1 MFLIRPLL
9 RNDEHILN
17 YLLRISISNGFKNT
31 IQLLRCI
38 DFTLINNRLPTNK
51 IAFGDFSTK
60 LLLKNTNLKIDSV
73 SSPFFHSI
81 KSNYYKFNQFIVPS
95 SSINFYKPTFC
106 PQCFYGELK
115 HSIQHFLLP
124 VTHCIKHQCIL
135 IDINPF
141 NGQCLT
147 WSTANLQQIMKE
159 VSTTAEEMI
168 PTVTK
173 NINRLALDPSEQ
185 LLVGTVSFDLSNY
198 LVLLQ
203 FFSRYHQRNFT
214 NQTKQAKQLSNE
226 QRVNLYNTANEHLH
240 NWPTGFY
247 ALLNS
252 FIIKPMAQR
261 GTTGIRHY
269 FRDLYDEIYSGIK
282 QKVPAYQFLM
292 EAFEYYLQYEFSES
306 AFINSFTRIKAP
318 LHISAA
324 WLSESSTAKLL
335 GIPVSHLKLF
345 VNAGL
350 LKQYKNGT
358 LLKKDIDEFAL
369 KAKDHITL
377 KEVTHLLDI
386 GKCQVLQ
393 LVEAGLLKSII
404 QPDDKLRD
412 WLFDMQAVQELV
424 ILLKSKTTDQKAL
437 STSLKSSTFKALTF
451 KGFCISTV
459 IKNILNDKIA
469 MVYFENL
476 NNLFSL
482 QQFHPYLDLSFQPNE
497 YVSPKQVSENLE
509 VNINAIYDFV
519 KRGFLLGSK
528 KQVGRTSRKVMLIH
542 QSSINN
548 FKDHYYLKSNINKS
562 EKQNYRLVSGPKEG
576 GGLVNLYV
584 KN

>member
-1 MFLIRPLL
+1 MFLIRPPL

-17 YLLRISISNGFKNT
+17 YLLRISISNGFKNP

-51 IAFGDFSTK
+51 IAFGDFSTE
-60 LLLKNTNLKIDSV
+60 LLLKNTNLKIDRG
-73 SSPFFHSI
+73 SSPFFHRT
-81 KSNYYKFNQFIVPS
+81 KSNYYKFNRLIVPS
-95 SSINFYKPTFC
+95 SSINFSKPTFC
-106 PQCFYGELK
+106 SQCFYGDLK

-124 VTHCIKHQCIL
+124 VTHCLKHQCIL
-135 IDINPF
+135 IDINPSD
-141 NGQCLT
+141 GKRLT

-159 VSTTAEEMI
+159 VSTTAEEI
-168 PTVTK
+168 LPTVTK

-226 QRVNLYNTANEHLH
+226 QRVNLYNTVNEYLH

-306 AFINSFTRIKAP
+306 AFINNFTRIEAP
-318 LHISAA
+318 LHISAT
-324 WLSESSTAKLL
+324 WLSEISAAKLL
-335 GIPVSHLKLF
+335 DIPVSHLKVLI
-345 VNAGL
+345 NAGF
-350 LKQYKNGT
+350 LKQYKNGAF
-358 LLKKDIDEFAL
+358 LKEDIDEFAL
-369 KAKDHITL
+369 KEKNYITL
-377 KEVTHLLDI
+377 KEVTHLLDVS
-386 GKCQVLQ
+386 KYQVLQ
-393 LVEAGLLKSII
+393 LVEADLLEFVIR
-404 QPDDKLRD
+404 PNNKLRD
-412 WLFDMQAVQELV
+412 WLFNMQAVQEL
-424 ILLKSKTTDQKAL
+424 ITQLKSKATDQKAI
-437 STSLKSSTFKALTF
+437 STSLEPSTFKALTF
-451 KGFCISTV
+451 KGVCISTV
-459 IKNILNDKIA
+459 IKKILTDKIA
-469 MVYFENL
+469 MEYVENL

-542 QSSINN
+542 QSSINY
-548 FKDHYYLKSNINKS
+548 FKEHYYLKSNINKS
-562 EKQNYRLVSGPKEG
+562 EKQNYRLVSGPKKG
-576 GGLVNLYV
+576 DGLVNLYV